1 MTHPAEASAAEPA
14 RVTVGLADDQQ
25 LVRAGFAMVI
35 DSQDDMTVT
44 WQARDGREA
53 VENARSAPVDI
64 VLMDV
69 QMPGMNGID
78 ATREVVASGV
88 VGPGGEPTR
97 VVVLT
102 TFDNDEYVLGS
113 ITAGASGFLLKDA
126 DPEELIAAVRTV
138 GEQEAVISPKATA
151 NLLRR
156 IRQMGAGPVGDGVGG
171 PVGGPVPGG
180 VGGDDGAGAGA
191 VAGVEPGEGTTP
203 TSPHPDVTPAADDDL
218 GLVDPLTPREREIL
232 VLMARG
238 RSNQE
243 IAAELFVSLPTVKT
257 HVGRVLAK
265 TASRDR
271 VHAVLFAVCHG
282 LVSRDGLLED
292 TGGH

>member
-1 MTHPAEASAAEPA
+1 MTHPAEASAAGPA

-171 PVGGPVPGG
+171 PVPGG

>member
-1 MTHPAEASAAEPA
+1 MTHPAEASAAGPA

-171 PVGGPVPGG
+171 PVPGG

-243 IAAELFVSLPTVKT
+243 IAAELFVPLPTVKT

>member
-1 MTHPAEASAAEPA
+1 MTHPAEASAAGPA

-44 WQARDGREA
+44 LQARDGREA

-156 IRQMGAGPVGDGVGG
+156 IRQMGAGPVGGG
-171 PVGGPVPGG
+171 VGGPVPGG
-180 VGGDDGAGAGA
+180 VGGPVGALSTA
-191 VAGVEPGEGTTP
+191 EPVRVPSPGWSRGRGRRPPPRTP
-203 TSPHPDVTPAADDDL
+203 TSPRRRTTTS
-218 GLVDPLTPREREIL
+218 GSSTRSPR
-232 VLMARG
+232 ASG
-238 RSNQE
+238 RS
-243 IAAELFVSLPTVKT
+243 SCSWRGGGPT
-257 HVGRVLAK
+257 RR
-265 TASRDR
+265 SPRSCSCPCR
-271 VHAVLFAVCHG
+271 
-282 LVSRDGLLED
+282 R
-292 TGGH
+292 

>member
-1 MTHPAEASAAEPA
+1 
-14 RVTVGLADDQQ
+14 
-25 LVRAGFAMVI
+25 MVI

-53 VENARSAPVDI
+53 VENARATPVDI

-180 VGGDDGAGAGA
+180 VGGDGGAGAGP

-203 TSPHPDVTPAADDDL
+203 TSPRPDVTPAADDDL